1 MSQLILKRQPEPVNK
16 TVERAPVEEG
26 TKLSTTSYP
35 FVPSDLVGL
44 TWVFSEK
51 DW

>member
-26 TKLSTTSYP
+26 TKLSTVFHPYTQ
-35 FVPSDLVGL
+35 SDLMGL